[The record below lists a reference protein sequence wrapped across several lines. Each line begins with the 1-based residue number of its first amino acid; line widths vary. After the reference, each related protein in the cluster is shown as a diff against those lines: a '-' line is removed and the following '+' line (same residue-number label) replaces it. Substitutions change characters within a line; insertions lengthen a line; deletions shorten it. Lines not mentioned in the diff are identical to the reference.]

1 MGNTVISSVFLMSS
15 SSSFETRFSERKGYI
30 ARDLVGFILQTLR
43 ESFFLK
49 YPKPQTHVEPEN
61 MGDHRHNKYKS
72 EHILNHD

>member
-1 MGNTVISSVFLMSS
+1 MGNTVISSVFLMPS

-43 ESFFLK
+43 ESFFFK
-49 YPKPQTHVEPEN
+49 IPQTHVEPEN
-61 MGDHRHNKYKS
+61 MGDHRYNKYKS